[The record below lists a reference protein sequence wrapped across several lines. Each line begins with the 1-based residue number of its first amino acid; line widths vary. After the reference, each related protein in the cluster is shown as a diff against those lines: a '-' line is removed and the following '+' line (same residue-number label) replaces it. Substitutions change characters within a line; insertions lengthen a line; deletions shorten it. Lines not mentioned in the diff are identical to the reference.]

1 MKAKE
6 VRQKAQNFFKP
17 SFHLFLLSNMQKN
30 LPVFDKCTK
39 NGQVFCINVFYLN
52 DITFHDLDKQ
62 SSLLILFSDRSAIY
76 AKKTKKFVLS
86 P

>member
-1 MKAKE
+1 
-6 VRQKAQNFFKP
+6 
-17 SFHLFLLSNMQKN
+17 MQKN

-62 SSLLILFSDRSAIY
+62 SSLLILFSDRSTDLRQKN
-76 AKKTKKFVLS
+76 KKVRFI
-86 P
+86 PIE